1 MQTRWFNHLP
11 KAEQEDFKKLV
22 LSSSKVLDRLKDL
35 CYNTI
40 QDGVKTRVTDYES
53 PSWAYREADRN
64 GYLRAYQE
72 LLELLTLDKR

>member
-1 MQTRWFNHLP
+1 MQARWFSHLP
-11 KAEQEDFKKLV
+11 KPDQEDFKKLV
-22 LSSSKVLDRLKDL
+22 LSSPKVLDRLKEL

-40 QDGVKTRVTDYES
+40 QDGVKTKVVDYDS

-72 LLELLTLDKR
+72 LYDLLTLDKR